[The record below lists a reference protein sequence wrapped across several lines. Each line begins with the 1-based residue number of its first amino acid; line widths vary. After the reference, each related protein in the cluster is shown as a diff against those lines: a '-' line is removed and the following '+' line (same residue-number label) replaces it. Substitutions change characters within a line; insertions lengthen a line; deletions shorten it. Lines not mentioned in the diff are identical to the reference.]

1 MARSKWRQNTLR
13 VDVIKNVEVIIYKW
27 KSYIM
32 SLLGHDVIYI
42 QVKWYR
48 GLFLPAS
55 FFYCFETLLIIK
67 LCSLKV
73 DCKQNQDTEV
83 N

>member
-1 MARSKWRQNTLR
+1 
-13 VDVIKNVEVIIYKW
+13 
-27 KSYIM
+27 M

-55 FFYCFETLLIIK
+55 FFYCFETHLIIK
-67 LCSLKV
+67 LFSLKV

>member
-1 MARSKWRQNTLR
+1 
-13 VDVIKNVEVIIYKW
+13 
-27 KSYIM
+27 M

-42 QVKWYR
+42 QVKWYH

-55 FFYCFETLLIIK
+55 FFYCFETHLIIK
-67 LCSLKV
+67 LFSLKV
-73 DCKQNQDTEV
+73 DYKQNQDTEV